1 MKEFLSNIW
10 LKRAVSV
17 FNIVYFAVVALLTY
31 ATFLYDIEFT
41 QGKKITFFTIY
52 VITSALFLL
61 LMFYTKDQIVSKII
75 GLFMLPVVFFLII
88 FNMTNWIL
96 IMPPFIAAV
105 IMFFAVAN
113 SETTK
118 VVFGTMYL
126 LLYVLGLVAYFVM
139 NMLVGGTT
147 VETPINSDL
156 KNSKNI
162 YSLYQSSEKKILE
175 VTSDSNSISPDGK
188 YQFILYDV
196 KDSDKG
202 EVKICVI
209 PHNQDIKLSMFTLK
223 QKGVVKTISNKGTRG
238 TIPDV
243 GWIQENGQLKVQY
256 RLTTGGTLKKTSVTT
271 MPDKQYLEFLG
282 FD

>member
-1 MKEFLSNIW
+1 MKDFLSNIW

-17 FNIVYFAVVALLTY
+17 FNIVYFAVITLMTY
-31 ATFLYDIEFT
+31 ATFLYDMEFT
-41 QGKKITFFTIY
+41 EGKKITFFTVY

-61 LMFYTKDQIVSKII
+61 LMFYTKDQVVSKVI
-75 GLFMLPVVFFLII
+75 GLFMLPVVFFLIL
-88 FNMTNWIL
+88 FNMSNWIL
-96 IMPPFIAAV
+96 IIPPFISAV

-113 SETTK
+113 NETVK
-118 VVFGTMYL
+118 VVFGTLYL
-126 LLYVLGLVAYFVM
+126 LLYVLGLVGYFVL

-147 VETPINSDL
+147 VETPINSEL
-156 KNSKNI
+156 KNTPSI
-162 YSLYQSSEKKILE
+162 YALYQSSDKKIE
-175 VTSDSNSISPDGK
+175 QVTSDSNSISPDGK

-202 EVKICVI
+202 EVKICVV

-238 TIPDV
+238 IVPDV
-243 GWIQENGQLKVQY
+243 GWIVEDGQLKVQY
-256 RLTTGGTLKKTSVTT
+256 RLTTGGVLKKTSVTT